1 MLQPG
6 LLLGVATNRSSS
18 WNIKPL
24 LILVDTLKFKLS
36 QRVHRHRK
44 CLKSLN
50 LKKQNKTRNV
60 LTLMQML
67 YLEDWKKC
75 WSEIYRIKDKL
86 GLEQTRIRIDAHMH
100 GLKKVPTF
108 HKMIKGA
115 TPTDKPPY
123 LHEIRVCE
131 FLIFIFLACPYR
143 AHNLDLTAKWLQDD
157 VKILR
162 IYQHKNP
169 LQTPESLVPGP
180 WNSIIHV
187 LHFLLKNMY
196 LLTLFSFSHERFV
209 ILNLLMLKLKSN
221 AFQYILGNENVN
233 FIIKI
238 YNRNTTK
245 L

>member
-100 GLKKVPTF
+100 GLKKSQHFTKWSKEQPQ
-108 HKMIKGA
+108 
-115 TPTDKPPY
+115 
-123 LHEIRVCE
+123 
-131 FLIFIFLACPYR
+131 
-143 AHNLDLTAKWLQDD
+143 LT
-157 VKILR
+157 
-162 IYQHKNP
+162 N
-169 LQTPESLVPGP
+169 
-180 WNSIIHV
+180 
-187 LHFLLKNMY
+187 
-196 LLTLFSFSHERFV
+196 LLTY
-209 ILNLLMLKLKSN
+209 MKLG
-221 AFQYILGNENVN
+221 FVN
-233 FIIKI
+233 FWFSYSLPALTMHTI
-238 YNRNTTK
+238 
-245 L
+245 